1 MADLLSPQ
9 TWPFCLAW
17 LPQPAYLVGGG
28 VRDALRGV
36 PSTYLDL
43 DFVLPSQ
50 PVEVARAIARHYRA
64 GFVLL
69 DAEREIARVVFAD
82 STADFALQVGP
93 SLTADLHRRD
103 FTVNAIAYNPH
114 TKEILDPL
122 DGQADLRQGLLRMVA
137 PENLAE
143 DPLRLLRAYRQAAQL
158 NFRLE
163 PNTQT
168 WIREL
173 APHLALMAAERVRS
187 ELSYLLSTAAGTPLL
202 KAAWADGL
210 FQAWFPTATAFSL
223 EKVAAMDAAAAQ
235 LASQWPSLGVE
246 LHRCL
251 NERAKGGESARR
263 TLLANAKLVYVVGQS
278 PAQAL
283 ADLQRL
289 KYSRAEI
296 NLVLTLLKNLP
307 LVSNSHH
314 TQALSRA
321 DQYFLFQSIGSA
333 FPVLAVLALAEGT
346 ALDSLTPLITAWLDP
361 QNSTAHPHP
370 LVTGKDLL
378 LHLQIPPGP
387 AVGQLLTRLEVA
399 QAQGLITTSDAALA
413 LARSICQ
420 EQDLKP
426 LKTNDSRQHSGFDD
440 T

>member
-1 MADLLSPQ
+1 MADLLAPE
-9 TWPFCLAW
+9 TWPFSLAW
-17 LPQPAYLVGGG
+17 LPQPSYLVGGG

-36 PSTYLDL
+36 ASAYLDL

-50 PVEVARAIARHYRA
+50 PVEIARHIARYHKA

-82 STADFALQVGP
+82 STADFARQVGP
-93 SLTADLHRRD
+93 SLISDLHRRD

-114 TKEILDPL
+114 TQEIIDPL
-122 DGQADLRQGLLRMVA
+122 NGLADLRRGLLRMVA
-137 PENLAE
+137 AANLAE

-163 PNTQT
+163 PETQT

-173 APHLALMAAERVRS
+173 SPQLANIAAERVRS

-210 FQAWFPTATAFSL
+210 FQYWFATATAFSL
-223 EKVAAMDAAAAQ
+223 EKIAAMDIAAAELGAAWPP
-235 LASQWPSLGVE
+235 LATE

-251 NERAKGGESARR
+251 NERAKGGESSRR
-263 TLLANAKLVYVVGQS
+263 NLLANAKLVYWVGQNQN
-278 PAQAL
+278 QAL

-307 LVSNSHH
+307 LIGSTTATLS
-314 TQALSRA
+314 LSREQ
-321 DQYFLFQSIGSA
+321 QYFLFQSVGTA
-333 FPVLAVLALAEGT
+333 FPALAVLSLAEGTDLAVLA
-346 ALDSLTPLITAWLDP
+346 PLVEAWLDP
-361 QNSTAHPHP
+361 TDPTAHPQP
-370 LVTGKDLL
+370 LLTGRDLL
-378 LHLQIPPGP
+378 TQLHLPPGP
-387 AVGQLLTRLEVA
+387 LVGKILTQVEIA
-399 QAQGLITTSDAALA
+399 QAQGGLTTPAAALEFA
-413 LARSICQ
+413 
-420 EQDLKP
+420 
-426 LKTNDSRQHSGFDD
+426 KTLI
-440 T
+440 